1 MTIAIDLDIDDLFA
15 VLDAEGEGEAS
26 FSMAAPALPA
36 PAWAGAAPRVAKV
49 RAVIGPEC
57 RSTRAAMHD
66 YLGRDLPSRRARSLE
81 LHLDGCADCIRA
93 FIDIREASWA
103 RRKVIDTAALTVTRA
118 DVSERLGPR
127 RRR

>member
-1 MTIAIDLDIDDLFA
+1 MTIAIDLDIDDLLA
-15 VLDAEGEGEAS
+15 VLDAEGEAS
-26 FSMAAPALPA
+26 FSMADPALPE
-36 PAWAGAAPRVAKV
+36 PARAGTSPRVAHV
-49 RAVIGPEC
+49 RAVTGPEC

-66 YLGRDLPSRRARSLE
+66 YLGRHLPPRRARHLE
-81 LHLDGCADCIRA
+81 LHLDGCAECIRA

-103 RRKVIDTAALTVTRA
+103 RRTVVDSETLTVIRA